1 MRFRSYRRHEA
12 DYGPYD
18 ADLGVVASDGVRPL
32 TRLSDFYAD
41 PAGWQQRAAACDAP
55 PLSPGTFDLA
65 PPVPPTAKLL
75 CAAINYRSHGEET
88 GFQPPKYPNLFAR
101 WTACLSTDGADVPV
115 PVAEHHGL
123 DWEVELAVIV
133 GRPLYNADAEQAQ
146 AAILGYTVFNDISG
160 RVNQGRATRQ
170 PKGQWALGKNGDAS
184 AAIGSDIVTADS
196 LDADNL
202 RLGTRLNGEIMQDG
216 NTRDMI
222 FGIAEM
228 LAFAS
233 RGLTLQPGDLL
244 ATGTPAG
251 VGVGRDPPR
260 FMQPGD
266 KVEAFVDG
274 VGSVTSRI
282 VSSRRG
288 GAV

>member
-1 MRFRSYRRHEA
+1 MRFRTYRLRTG

-18 ADLGVVASDGVRPL
+18 ADVGVVTPAGLHPL
-32 TRLSDFYAD
+32 TRLSTFYAD
-41 PAGWQQRAAACDAP
+41 LQGWQQRAADPGNDPLP
-55 PLSPGTFDLA
+55 PGMVDLA

-75 CAAINYRSHGEET
+75 CAAINYRSHGDET
-88 GFQPPKYPNLFAR
+88 GFEAPKYPNLFAR
-101 WTACLSTDGADVPV
+101 WTACLSTDGAEVPV

-133 GRPLYNADAEQAQ
+133 GRPLYNADAEEAR

-184 AAIGSDIVTADS
+184 AAVAADIVTADS
-196 LDADNL
+196 VAAGNL

-222 FGIAEM
+222 FSIGEM

-266 KVEAFVDG
+266 TVEAFVGG

-282 VSSRRG
+282 VSGRRG